1 MQIQKVGKKNH
12 FNLYIL
18 SLLFSLINTQYST
31 AGLKEQYQNLEQC
44 TRSTAQYFRKDEIYN
59 NDGSFTTAVNKDDI
73 FCIINNQ
80 VFNRIN
86 NEPANLIGI
95 LNSTYYDK
103 NEGYIVD
110 IRIEKNELVGYLCDS
125 TWGSGC
131 DDPNRIERYV
141 IGVKR

>member
-59 NDGSFTTAVNKDDI
+59 NDGSFLS
-73 FCIINNQ
+73 
-80 VFNRIN
+80 
-86 NEPANLIGI
+86 LIHI
-95 LNSTYYDK
+95 
-103 NEGYIVD
+103 
-110 IRIEKNELVGYLCDS
+110 
-125 TWGSGC
+125 
-131 DDPNRIERYV
+131 
-141 IGVKR
+141 